1 MKKVY
6 ILLAVTVCTVASLKA
21 QQVPQYAQYMLNDY
35 ILNPAVSGIYDYYDI
50 KSNNRYQWV
59 GVTDAPRT
67 YVLSVHGPHR
77 KRNMG
82 FGGSVYSDVTG
93 PTSRTGAY
101 LSYAYHVK
109 LSEKM
114 KLSFG
119 LGFGVMQFKIDGSK
133 VTLKEG
139 NDPAMSNG
147 VMSVITP
154 DATFGIHLYT
164 KKFYFGV
171 SMPQL
176 IGNKLNFF
184 ENVADSQSRLARHLL
199 VQAGYTFNL
208 GENWTLQPSMLF
220 KYVTPVPPQ
229 IDLGLKLGYKD
240 VVWAG
245 SAFRINDAVSV
256 MAGFNIG
263 KNIILGYAYD
273 FPLSSLKNYSSG
285 SHEVMIGARFAKIR
299 YTETPAESPV
309 EIPTQE
315 QPLDSKL

>member
-1 MKKVY
+1 MKKLY
-6 ILLAVTVCTVASLKA
+6 TLLTVIVCTVSGLKA
-21 QQVPQYAQYMLNDY
+21 QQVPQYAQYMLNNY
-35 ILNPAVSGIYDYYDI
+35 ILNPAVSGTEDYYEV

-82 FGGSVYSDVTG
+82 FGGAVYSDVTG

-109 LSEKM
+109 LTEKL
-114 KLSFG
+114 KLSLG

-147 VMSVITP
+147 VMSVISP
-154 DATFGIHLYT
+154 DATFGFQIYT

-176 IGNKLNFF
+176 IGNKLKFF
-184 ENVADSQSRLARHLL
+184 DNVSDAQSRLARHLL
-199 VQAGYTFNL
+199 IMGGYTFNL
-208 GENWTLQPSMLF
+208 GDNWTIQPSFLL
-220 KYVTPVPPQ
+220 KYVSPVPMQ
-229 IDLGLKLGYKD
+229 IDLGLKIGYRD

-245 SAFRINDAVSV
+245 SAFRINDALSV

-273 FPLSSLKNYSSG
+273 FPMSSLKNYSSG

-299 YTETPAESPV
+299 HNDTPPAESPV
-309 EIPTQE
+309 ETPTKE
-315 QPLDSKL
+315 EK

>member
-1 MKKVY
+1 MKKLY
-6 ILLAVTVCTVASLKA
+6 TLLTVIVCTVSGIKA
-21 QQVPQYAQYMLNDY
+21 QQVPQYAQYMLNNY
-35 ILNPAVSGIYDYYDI
+35 ILNPAVSGTEDYYEV

-77 KRNMG
+77 KYNMG
-82 FGGSVYSDVTG
+82 FGGSVYSDITG

-109 LSEKM
+109 LSQKL

-147 VMSVITP
+147 VMSVIAP
-154 DATFGIHLYT
+154 DATFGIQLYT
-164 KKFYFGV
+164 KKFYFGI
-171 SMPQL
+171 SAPQL
-176 IGNKLNFF
+176 IGNKLKFF
-184 ENVADSQSRLARHLL
+184 DNVSDAQSRLARHLL
-199 VQAGYTFNL
+199 IMGGYTFNL
-208 GENWTLQPSMLF
+208 GDNWTIQPSFLL
-220 KYVTPVPPQ
+220 KYVSPVPMQ
-229 IDLGLKLGYKD
+229 IDLGLKIGYRD
-240 VVWAG
+240 IVWAG
-245 SAFRINDAVSV
+245 SAFRIKDAVSV

-263 KNIILGYAYD
+263 KNVILGYAYD
-273 FPLSSLKNYSSG
+273 FPMSSLKNYSSG

-299 YTETPAESPV
+299 HNDTPPAESPV
-309 EIPTQE
+309 ETPT
-315 QPLDSKL
+315 SKEK

>member
-1 MKKVY
+1 MKKLY
-6 ILLAVTVCTVASLKA
+6 TLLTVIVCTVSGLKA
-21 QQVPQYAQYMLNDY
+21 QQVPQYAQYMLNNY
-35 ILNPAVSGIYDYYDI
+35 ILNPAVSGTEDYYEV

-77 KRNMG
+77 KHNMG
-82 FGGSVYSDVTG
+82 FGGAVYSDVTG

-109 LSEKM
+109 LSQKL

-147 VMSVITP
+147 VMSVIAP
-154 DATFGIHLYT
+154 DATFGIQLYT

-176 IGNKLNFF
+176 IGNKLKFF
-184 ENVADSQSRLARHLL
+184 DNVSDAQSRLSRHLL
-199 VQAGYTFNL
+199 IMGGYTFNL
-208 GENWTLQPSMLF
+208 GDNWTVQPSFLL
-220 KYVTPVPPQ
+220 KYVTPVPMQ
-229 IDLGLKLGYKD
+229 IDLGLKIGYRD

-245 SAFRINDAVSV
+245 SAFRIKDAVSV

-273 FPLSSLKNYSSG
+273 FPMSSLKNYSSG

-299 YTETPAESPV
+299 HNDDVPAESPV
-309 EIPTQE
+309 ETPT
-315 QPLDSKL
+315 SKEK

>member
-1 MKKVY
+1 MKKLY
-6 ILLAVTVCTVASLKA
+6 TLLTVIVCTVSGLKA
-21 QQVPQYAQYMLNDY
+21 QQVPQYAQYMLNNY
-35 ILNPAVSGIYDYYDI
+35 ILNPAVSGTEDFYEV

-59 GVTDAPRT
+59 GVTDAPFT

-77 KRNMG
+77 KHNMG
-82 FGGSVYSDVTG
+82 FGGAVYSDVTG

-109 LSEKM
+109 LSQKL

-147 VMSVITP
+147 VMSVIAP
-154 DATFGIHLYT
+154 DATFGIQLYT

-176 IGNKLNFF
+176 IGNKLKFF
-184 ENVADSQSRLARHLL
+184 DNVSDAQSRLARHLL
-199 VQAGYTFNL
+199 IMGGYTFNL
-208 GENWTLQPSMLF
+208 GDNWTVQPSFLL
-220 KYVTPVPPQ
+220 KYVTPVPMQ
-229 IDLGLKLGYKD
+229 IDLGLKIGYRD

-245 SAFRINDAVSV
+245 SAFRIKDAVSV

-273 FPLSSLKNYSSG
+273 FPMSSLKNYSSG

-299 YTETPAESPV
+299 HNDDVPAESPV
-309 EIPTQE
+309 ETPT
-315 QPLDSKL
+315 SKEK

>member
-1 MKKVY
+1 MSKNLY
-6 ILLAVTVCTVASLKA
+6 TLLTVIVCTVSGLKA
-21 QQVPQYAQYMLNDY
+21 QQVPQYAQYMLNNY
-35 ILNPAVSGIYDYYDI
+35 ILNPAVSGTEDFYEV

-77 KRNMG
+77 KHNMG
-82 FGGSVYSDVTG
+82 FGGAVYSDVTG

-109 LSEKM
+109 LSQKL

-147 VMSVITP
+147 VMSVISP
-154 DATFGIHLYT
+154 DATFGIQLYT

-176 IGNKLNFF
+176 IGNKLKFF
-184 ENVADSQSRLARHLL
+184 DNVSDAQSRLARHLL
-199 VQAGYTFNL
+199 IMGGYTFNL
-208 GENWTLQPSMLF
+208 GDNWTVQPSFLL
-220 KYVTPVPPQ
+220 KYVTPVPMQ
-229 IDLGLKLGYKD
+229 IDLGLKIGYRD

-245 SAFRINDAVSV
+245 SAFRIKDAVSV

-263 KNIILGYAYD
+263 KNVILGYAYD
-273 FPLSSLKNYSSG
+273 FPMSSLKNYSSG

-299 YTETPAESPV
+299 HNDTPPAESPV
-309 EIPTQE
+309 ETPTKE
-315 QPLDSKL
+315 EKK

>member
-1 MKKVY
+1 MKKLY
-6 ILLAVTVCTVASLKA
+6 TLLTLIVCTVSGLKA
-21 QQVPQYAQYMLNDY
+21 QQVPQYAQYMLNNY
-35 ILNPAVSGIYDYYDI
+35 ILNPAVSGTEDFYEV

-77 KRNMG
+77 KHNMG
-82 FGGSVYSDVTG
+82 FGGAVYSDVTG

-109 LSEKM
+109 LSQKL

-147 VMSVITP
+147 VMSVISP
-154 DATFGIHLYT
+154 DATFGIQLYT

-176 IGNKLNFF
+176 IGNKLKFF
-184 ENVADSQSRLARHLL
+184 DNVSDAQSRLARHLL
-199 VQAGYTFNL
+199 VMGGYTFNL
-208 GENWTLQPSMLF
+208 GDNWTVQPSFLL
-220 KYVTPVPPQ
+220 KYVSPVPMQ
-229 IDLGLKLGYKD
+229 IDLGLKIGYRD

-245 SAFRINDAVSV
+245 SAFRIKDAVSV

-273 FPLSSLKNYSSG
+273 FPMSSLKNYSSG

-299 YTETPAESPV
+299 HNDDVPAENPVETP
-309 EIPTQE
+309 T
-315 QPLDSKL
+315 SKEK

>member
-1 MKKVY
+1 MKKLY
-6 ILLAVTVCTVASLKA
+6 TLLTVIVCTVSGLKA
-21 QQVPQYAQYMLNDY
+21 QQVPQYAQYMLNNY
-35 ILNPAVSGIYDYYDI
+35 ILNPAVSGTEDFYEV

-77 KRNMG
+77 KHNMG
-82 FGGSVYSDVTG
+82 FGGAVYSDVTG

-109 LSEKM
+109 LSQKL

-147 VMSVITP
+147 VMSVIAP
-154 DATFGIHLYT
+154 DATFGIQLYT

-176 IGNKLNFF
+176 IGNKLKFF
-184 ENVADSQSRLARHLL
+184 DNVSDAQSRLARHLL
-199 VQAGYTFNL
+199 IMGGYTFNL
-208 GENWTLQPSMLF
+208 GDNWTVQPSFLL
-220 KYVTPVPPQ
+220 KYVTPVPMQ
-229 IDLGLKLGYKD
+229 IDLGLKIGYRD

-245 SAFRINDAVSV
+245 SAFRIKDAVSV

-273 FPLSSLKNYSSG
+273 FPMSSLKNYSSG

-299 YTETPAESPV
+299 HNDDVPAESPV
-309 EIPTQE
+309 ETPT
-315 QPLDSKL
+315 SKEK

>member
-1 MKKVY
+1 MSKKLY
-6 ILLAVTVCTVASLKA
+6 ILLAVAVCTITGIKA

-35 ILNPAVSGIYDYYDI
+35 ILNPAVSGIYDYYDV

-67 YVLSVHGPHR
+67 YILSVHGPHR
-77 KRNMG
+77 KHNMG

-109 LSEKM
+109 LSQKL

-133 VTLKEG
+133 VTLKEEG
-139 NDPAMSNG
+139 DPALSNG
-147 VMSVITP
+147 VMAVIVP
-154 DATFGIHLYT
+154 DATFGTYLYT
-164 KKFYFGV
+164 DKFYFGI
-171 SMPQL
+171 SAPQL

-184 ENVADSQSRLARHLL
+184 DNIADSQSRMARHLL
-199 VQAGYTFNL
+199 IQGGYTFHL
-208 GENWTLQPSMLF
+208 GEKWTLQPSFLL
-220 KYVTPVPPQ
+220 KYVSPVPMQ
-229 IDLGLKLGYKD
+229 VDIGLKLGYND

-256 MAGFNIG
+256 MAGFNIS

-273 FPLSSLKNYSSG
+273 FPMSSLKNYSSG

-299 YTETPAESPV
+299 HQETPAESPV
-309 EIPTQE
+309 ETPTSE
-315 QPLDSKL
+315 E

>member
-1 MKKVY
+1 MKKLY
-6 ILLAVTVCTVASLKA
+6 TLLTVIVCTVSGLKA
-21 QQVPQYAQYMLNDY
+21 QQVPQYAQYMLNNY
-35 ILNPAVSGIYDYYDI
+35 ILNPAVSGTEDYYEV

-77 KRNMG
+77 KHNMG
-82 FGGSVYSDVTG
+82 FGGAVYSDVTG

-109 LSEKM
+109 LSQKL

-133 VTLKEG
+133 ITLKEG

-147 VMSVITP
+147 VMSVISP
-154 DATFGIHLYT
+154 DATFGIQLYT

-176 IGNKLNFF
+176 IGNKLKFF
-184 ENVADSQSRLARHLL
+184 DNVSDAQSRLARHLL
-199 VQAGYTFNL
+199 IMGGYTFNL
-208 GENWTLQPSMLF
+208 GDNWTVQPSFLL
-220 KYVTPVPPQ
+220 KYVSPVPMQ
-229 IDLGLKLGYKD
+229 IDLGLKIGYRD

-245 SAFRINDAVSV
+245 SAFRIKDAVSV

-273 FPLSSLKNYSSG
+273 FPMSSLKNYSSG

-299 YTETPAESPV
+299 HNDTPPAESPV
-309 EIPTQE
+309 ETPT
-315 QPLDSKL
+315 SKEK

>member
-1 MKKVY
+1 MKKLY
-6 ILLAVTVCTVASLKA
+6 TLLTVIVCTVSGLKA

-35 ILNPAVSGIYDYYDI
+35 ILNPAVSGIYDYYDV

-67 YVLSVHGPHR
+67 YILSVHGPHR
-77 KRNMG
+77 KKSMG

-109 LSEKM
+109 LSQKL

-133 VTLKEG
+133 VTLKDE

-147 VMSVITP
+147 VMSVIVP
-154 DATFGIHLYT
+154 DATFGTYLYT
-164 KKFYFGV
+164 DKFYFGI
-171 SMPQL
+171 SAPQL

-184 ENVADSQSRLARHLL
+184 DNVADSQSRLARHLL
-199 VQAGYTFNL
+199 VQAGYTFHL
-208 GENWTLQPSMLF
+208 GEKWTVQPSLLF

-229 IDLGLKLGYKD
+229 FDIGLKIGYND

-273 FPLSSLKNYSSG
+273 FNTSSLRNYSNG

-299 YTETPAESPV
+299 HTEAPTESPV
-309 EIPTQE
+309 ETPTKE
-315 QPLDSKL
+315 ETK

>member
-1 MKKVY
+1 MKKIY
-6 ILLAVTVCTVASLKA
+6 TLLTVIVCTVSGLKA
-21 QQVPQYAQYMLNDY
+21 QQVPQYAQYMLNNY
-35 ILNPAVSGIYDYYDI
+35 ILNPAVSGTEDFYEV

-77 KRNMG
+77 KHNMG
-82 FGGSVYSDVTG
+82 FGGAVYSDVTG

-109 LSEKM
+109 FSQKL

-147 VMSVITP
+147 VMSVISP
-154 DATFGIHLYT
+154 DATFGIQLYT
-164 KKFYFGV
+164 KKFYFGI
-171 SMPQL
+171 SAPQL
-176 IGNKLNFF
+176 IGNKLKFF
-184 ENVADSQSRLARHLL
+184 DNVSDAQSRLARHLL
-199 VQAGYTFNL
+199 IMGGYTFNL
-208 GENWTLQPSMLF
+208 GDNWTLQPSFLL
-220 KYVTPVPPQ
+220 KYVSPVPMQ
-229 IDLGLKLGYKD
+229 IDLGLKIGYRD

-245 SAFRINDAVSV
+245 SAFRIKDAVSV

-273 FPLSSLKNYSSG
+273 FPMSSLKNYSSG

-299 YTETPAESPV
+299 HNDTPPAESPV
-309 EIPTQE
+309 ETPTKE
-315 QPLDSKL
+315 EK

>member
-1 MKKVY
+1 MKKLY
-6 ILLAVTVCTVASLKA
+6 TLLTVIVCTVSGIKA
-21 QQVPQYAQYMLNDY
+21 QQVPQYAQYMLNNY
-35 ILNPAVSGIYDYYDI
+35 ILNPAVSGTEDYYEV

-77 KRNMG
+77 KYNMG
-82 FGGSVYSDVTG
+82 FGGSVYSDITG

-109 LSEKM
+109 LSQKL

-154 DATFGIHLYT
+154 DATFGIQLYT
-164 KKFYFGV
+164 KKFYFGI
-171 SMPQL
+171 SAPQL
-176 IGNKLNFF
+176 IGNKLKFF
-184 ENVADSQSRLARHLL
+184 DNVSDAQSRLARHLL
-199 VQAGYTFNL
+199 IMGGYTFNL
-208 GENWTLQPSMLF
+208 GDNWTIQPSFLL
-220 KYVTPVPPQ
+220 KYVSPVPMQ
-229 IDLGLKLGYKD
+229 IDLGLKIGYRD
-240 VVWAG
+240 IVWAG
-245 SAFRINDAVSV
+245 SAFRIKDAVSV

-263 KNIILGYAYD
+263 KNVILGYAYD
-273 FPLSSLKNYSSG
+273 FPMSSLKNYSSG

-299 YTETPAESPV
+299 HNDTPPAESPV
-309 EIPTQE
+309 ETPT
-315 QPLDSKL
+315 SKEK

>member
-1 MKKVY
+1 MKKLY
-6 ILLAVTVCTVASLKA
+6 TLLTVIVCTVSGLKA
-21 QQVPQYAQYMLNDY
+21 QQVPQYAQYMLNNY
-35 ILNPAVSGIYDYYDI
+35 ILNPAVSGTEDFYEV

-77 KRNMG
+77 KHNMG
-82 FGGSVYSDVTG
+82 FGGAVYSDVTG

-109 LSEKM
+109 LSQKL

-147 VMSVITP
+147 VMSVIAP
-154 DATFGIHLYT
+154 DATFGIQLYT

-176 IGNKLNFF
+176 IGNKLKFF
-184 ENVADSQSRLARHLL
+184 DNVSDAQSRLARHLL
-199 VQAGYTFNL
+199 IMGGYTFNL
-208 GENWTLQPSMLF
+208 GDNWTLQPSFLL
-220 KYVTPVPPQ
+220 KYVSPVPMQ
-229 IDLGLKLGYKD
+229 IDLGLKIGYRD

-245 SAFRINDAVSV
+245 SAFRIKDAVSV

-273 FPLSSLKNYSSG
+273 FPMSSLKNYSSG

-299 YTETPAESPV
+299 HNDDVPAESPV
-309 EIPTQE
+309 ETPT
-315 QPLDSKL
+315 SKEK